1 MQYNHAHFPISHYIM
16 YYCRQFRHP
25 VWCSSAKVPILLL
38 WAVMPEWCM
47 GKRERSRVPV
57 TWTSFT
63 LGHSLGLGQSVRSQ
77 PCMQLEDGWDH
88 SRMLTHSINTLTV
101 KVKSTSSKWHDPTID
116 YRNHENITD
125 CHYSDLLHSCN
136 IGIWTGMS
144 REERKLLW
152 LIPIFYRY
160 WKAVLQRGK
169 QRSLKSPS

>member
-1 MQYNHAHFPISHYIM
+1 MSTSFSPPLAGSSRNVSWNMMHECVVCFNMLAMQFYCSFLLCNIIIPISHYIM

-38 WAVMPEWCM
+38 LAMMPEWCM

-101 KVKSTSSKWHDPTID
+101 KVPHQ
-116 YRNHENITD
+116 
-125 CHYSDLLHSCN
+125 SDQ
-136 IGIWTGMS
+136 T
-144 REERKLLW
+144 
-152 LIPIFYRY
+152 
-160 WKAVLQRGK
+160 
-169 QRSLKSPS
+169 